1 MIMPK
6 KKIKKSKKS
15 SLFIVAYKFTIYST
29 LVSLLIIFLVI
40 IATPIVS
47 NTATVL
53 GTSTFL
59 AMENGEHVVSHE
71 EKLKEEERKLSHEEK
86 IQKKKEELEI
96 KLASKREEL
105 KKKEEELRKKAEEIR
120 LKREKL
126 GSEVELKEK
135 EASANAELKKLNKL
149 KDKINIK
156 SKDDRLID
164 ITSEKVKTKLEFEK
178 NKTSLVAEVNDD
190 GREIELEEDEVQEVE
205 DRLEESGV
213 TIEPDNDFA
222 VSFESNKTKAVTD
235 LPVSFDL
242 STNTLIVE
250 TKDGQQPINVLPDKA
265 VETAVENKEIT
276 SIVKEEGP
284 SGQIERVTAPVELRE
299 EDGKPVYRMKGLSS
313 QKLFGIMP
321 VLIERT
327 VDVSAGTGEIEK
339 TNTPIFDRLID
350 FLSN

>member
-1 MIMPK
+1 MPK

-15 SLFIVAYKFTIYST
+15 SLYIVAYKFTIYTT
-29 LVSLLIIFLVI
+29 LVSLLILFLVV

-71 EKLKEEERKLSHEEK
+71 EKLKKEEMKLSHEDK
-86 IQKKKEELEI
+86 IEKKKEELEK
-96 KLASKREEL
+96 KLAFKREEL
-105 KKKEEELRKKAEEIR
+105 KKKEEDLRKKAEEIR

-126 GSEVELKEK
+126 GSEFELKEK

-149 KDKINIK
+149 KDKITVK
-156 SKDDRLID
+156 SKDDERLID

-190 GREIELEEDEVQEVE
+190 GEEIELEEDEVKEVE

-213 TIEPDNDFA
+213 KIEPDSDFA

-250 TKDGQQPINVLPDKA
+250 TKDGQQPLNVLPDEA
-265 VETAVENKEIT
+265 VESAVAKKEIT
-276 SIVKEEGP
+276 SIVNEKATG
-284 SGQIERVTAPVELRE
+284 GQIERVTAPVELRE
-299 EDGKPVYRMKGLSS
+299 ENGIPVYRMKGLSS

-350 FLSN
+350 LFSN